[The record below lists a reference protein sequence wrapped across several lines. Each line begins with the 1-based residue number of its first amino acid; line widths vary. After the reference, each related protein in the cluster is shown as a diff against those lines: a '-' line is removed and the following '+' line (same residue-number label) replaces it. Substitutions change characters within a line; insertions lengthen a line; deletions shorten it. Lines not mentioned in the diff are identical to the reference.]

1 MREGKKRFFQ
11 KVMRDFKISELKS
24 VSNYKRNVYYS
35 RLYNESDTY
44 CQNLCNVFKSVAI
57 KERVLSKDGSK
68 VMLHKDKIT
77 EELKRKLQIKTKQTL
92 EKEQIPDNKLTKVFD
107 NSIKSLTEHW
117 RFGWVGDSKIVPPE
131 LLKKFGKDVRRMVK
145 GRVDT
150 SEMFKEPIQ
159 LSGKGIDW
167 YEDLGKLSWEQ
178 VKKIY

>member
-1 MREGKKRFFQ
+1 VQRYINSRYDASIKPLE
-11 KVMRDFKISELKS
+11 DSEL
-24 VSNYKRNVYYS
+24 
-35 RLYNESDTY
+35 
-44 CQNLCNVFKSVAI
+44 
-57 KERVLSKDGSK
+57 
-68 VMLHKDKIT
+68 
-77 EELKRKLQIKTKQTL
+77 
-92 EKEQIPDNKLTKVFD
+92 IPAFD
-107 NSIKSLTEHW
+107 NSIEALTEHW

>member
-11 KVMRDFKISELKS
+11 KVMRDFKIPELKS

-92 EKEQIPDNKLTKVFD
+92 ENLTNLHTSSHIFTRHHT
-107 NSIKSLTEHW
+107 SSL
-117 RFGWVGDSKIVPPE
+117 VIVDT
-131 LLKKFGKDVRRMVK
+131 KDVC
-145 GRVDT
+145 
-150 SEMFKEPIQ
+150 
-159 LSGKGIDW
+159 L
-167 YEDLGKLSWEQ
+167 
-178 VKKIY
+178 